1 MVRLSRRLR
10 AQILPRGL
18 DRVEAASYIGIGTE
32 LFDRGVAAG
41 VLPKPRQIFTRLV
54 WDIEE
59 LDRAFEAIPHRGEVA
74 PTSPDDKNAA
84 PSERD
89 RWLQSVQ

>member
-1 MVRLSRRLR
+1 MSRRQR
-10 AQILPRGL
+10 VQIPPRGL

-54 WDIEE
+54 WDIDE
-59 LDRAFEAIPHRGEVA
+59 LDRAFEAIPHKGETA
-74 PTSPDDKNAA
+74 PSSPGAENPA

-89 RWLQSVQ
+89 TWLASVQ